1 MRYSNVFIV
10 LVLFG
15 VIAIT
20 NCQVNKD
27 ELKLSSFFRNI
38 NWQDFN
44 KNTLDRNNLS
54 HLLNDDVDFY
64 SRKSF
69 FSFMSTY
76 DNKEIFYKDFFII
89 EIYESGERT
98 IFKKILVIKN
108 ENGVTYL
115 GFQKGLNWSECE
127 VTDKEKN
134 EFRYNELK
142 NGIQEVKQ
150 VYLMITKVVGLRY

>member
-1 MRYSNVFIV
+1 
-10 LVLFG
+10 
-15 VIAIT
+15 
-20 NCQVNKD
+20 
-27 ELKLSSFFRNI
+27 
-38 NWQDFN
+38 
-44 KNTLDRNNLS
+44 
-54 HLLNDDVDFY
+54 
-64 SRKSF
+64 
-69 FSFMSTY
+69 MSTY
-76 DNKEIFYKDFFII
+76 DKEIFYKDFFII

-115 GFQKGLNWSECE
+115 GFQKGLNWSECK